1 MWERLGQRTVKGKK
15 TCFFENMEVR
25 REEFKKEAVSSIG
38 CQSAEKEKGENP
50 LSVSPGQ
57 WGLRPQSQEGS
68 PDRT

>member
-38 CQSAEKEKGENP
+38 CQSALRRRKEKT
-50 LSVSPGQ
+50 LC
-57 WGLRPQSQEGS
+57 L
-68 PDRT
+68 